1 MPYFAFDKESGT
13 ATCILYDNDKTYCGA
28 ALCHPDDRDMMSKR
42 TGLEIAY
49 RRAEIQALRGFRD
62 EIKIELRALK
72 QLYYSINRSKY
83 YNSKNYEARMLNR
96 HIAMTESDLE
106 VVKET
111 IKNKNKELRDY
122 ITDKDNFYKKVRHNR
137 ETDVKLKDSL
147 EQFTQDEIQE

>member
-1 MPYFAFDKESGT
+1 MPYFAFDEESGT

-28 ALCHPDDRDMMSKR
+28 ALCHPDDRDMMSER

-49 RRAEIQALRGFRD
+49 RRAEIQALRGFRE
-62 EIKIELRALK
+62 EIKIELRTLK

-96 HIAMTESDLE
+96 HIAMKESDLE

-111 IKNKNKELRDY
+111 IKNKDKELRDY
-122 ITDKDNFYKKVRHNR
+122 ISEKDNFYKKIRHNR

-147 EQFTQDEIQE
+147 EQFTQNEIQE